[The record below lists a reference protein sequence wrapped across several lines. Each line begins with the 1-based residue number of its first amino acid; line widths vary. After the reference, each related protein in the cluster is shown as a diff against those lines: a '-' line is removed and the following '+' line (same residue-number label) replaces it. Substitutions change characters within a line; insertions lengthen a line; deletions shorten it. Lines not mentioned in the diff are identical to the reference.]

1 MKKIY
6 SFVLMAAMLLVGTSA
21 WATTHVV
28 GEAEDLADAFE
39 AAQDGDV
46 ISIQAPNLSVEDQVI
61 LAAENADV
69 TLDLNGFKLYM
80 NYTATNDNAAI
91 LIKKGRLT
99 IKSTGSTVANPG
111 QIINNSN
118 KTYDLI
124 RLLGTNTVIDAKVAT
139 PYSQVIVEENVKIVN
154 DVYANAIVICE
165 TSGTGGYNL
174 ANGARIDVYGK
185 LSAKK
190 YGIKVNGNVKDP
202 QDFSM
207 DRNNSPFVYIH
218 AGSEVKASNASSA
231 VAAYSSGY
239 ARWRVEGT
247 CLGSTGL
254 YAKSGDVE
262 IVNATIASTQSSTV
276 TTQTGKG
283 SGVSAGGSAI
293 VIESNANYPGHTEVV
308 ISGEQTHI
316 QGNGGYAIEETIAN
330 GTSGKVESVSIQ
342 GGTLTGG
349 SAGAIIVEKETN
361 EGKKVTVVG
370 GTVDGSIGIDET
382 TDPTAPV
389 VTPVT
394 IVEFVN
400 GTNNIEQSGQ
410 QDLDYLVT
418 IVPASGTTPAHYEVE
433 PNLSKVVTMNAYG
446 WSTFSASVARAL
458 VDGVTAYKAAYSD
471 GGNVQLLTLTKLEA
485 NDPSDPFI
493 IPANEGVILFGT
505 PNATFSLNSTTET
518 PSNLLNNALSPE
530 SEWAGMYANK
540 QNYDFYVLHDNQMY
554 LYTGETMKA
563 NKAYLPINKGGAD
576 APRRIQMVI
585 AETQDIENVEFEAV
599 KAVKFIE
606 NGQVLI
612 KRGEKVYNV
621 QGQIV
626 K

>member
-6 SFVLMAAMLLVGTSA
+6 SFVLMAAALLVGTNASA
-21 WATTHVV
+21 IDVSNGSDLQAAITAAGDGEEIEVV
-28 GEAEDLADAFE
+28 ADLTVGSQIVLDADKY
-39 AAQDGDV
+39 
-46 ISIQAPNLSVEDQVI
+46 II
-61 LAAENADV
+61 
-69 TLDLNGFKLYM
+69 LDLNDNEITVNNENG
-80 NYTATNDNAAI
+80 ADNAGI
-91 LIKKGRLT
+91 LIKHGRLR
-99 IKSTGSTVANPG
+99 IKSTGSSKDEPG
-111 QIINNSN
+111 KITNGSA

-124 RLLGTNTVIDAKVAT
+124 RLLGTNTAIDAKEAT

-154 DVYANAIVICE
+154 TTYANAIVICE

-185 LSAKK
+185 LEATK

-293 VIESNANYPGHTEVV
+293 VIESNASYPGHTEVV

-400 GTNNIEQSGQ
+400 GTNNIEQAGQ
-410 QDLDYLVT
+410 EDLDYLVT
-418 IVPASGTTPAHYEVE
+418 IVEAQGTTPAHYEVQ

-446 WSTFSASVARAL
+446 WSTFSANAARAL
-458 VDGVTAYKAAYSD
+458 VNGVTAYKAAYSD
-471 GGNVQLLTLTKLEA
+471 EGNVQLLTLTPLVA
-485 NDPSDPFI
+485 NNPSDPFI
-493 IPANEGVILFGT
+493 IPAEEGVILFGT
-505 PNATFSLNSTTET
+505 PNATYSLNSTNET
-518 PSNLLNNALSPE
+518 PSHLANNDLYPA
-530 SEWAGMYANK
+530 SEWSATYQHK
-540 QNYDFYVLHDNQMY
+540 ENYDFYVLHDNQMY

-563 NKAYLPINKGGAD
+563 NKAYLPISKVGLD